1 MNKRK
6 NLFSTP
12 SLSLFMSHACKRF
25 RMKNLKYKKFYFFLW
40 VREIIKE
47 KSLAILIARRFDER
61 EN

>member
-1 MNKRK
+1 
-6 NLFSTP
+6 
-12 SLSLFMSHACKRF
+12 
-25 RMKNLKYKKFYFFLW
+25 MKNLKYKKFYFFLW